1 MRNKLDTVFAGIATA
16 LLGLVVG
23 YVILGGFW
31 GIQNGL
37 CLSDFTETFISNSKL
52 YRDSILT
59 VCILLN
65 IGVFYFALRK
75 EMWKF
80 CRGMMLVIMLSVPVI
95 VWLQLEAGIA

>member
-1 MRNKLDTVFAGIATA
+1 MRNKLDTVFAGIASA

-23 YVILGGFW
+23 YVILGSVW
-31 GIQNGL
+31 GIQNGRG
-37 CLSDFTETFISNSKL
+37 LSDFTDIFINDSIL

-59 VCILLN
+59 VCTLFN
-65 IGVFYFALRK
+65 IGAFYFALRK